1 MEERI
6 LFDKEFLLITHEKE
20 NRLIQLRWKRY
31 ANSEEFRE
39 GLMAGL
45 KYVNDLKIE
54 RWLANLK
61 NMSVIKEADRIW
73 TNEEW
78 FPQLYK
84 TNLKKMAIVHSQDV
98 FNNLSVNK
106 IMSEAKAERFFTV
119 AYFREVDE
127 AHRWLTEIE
136 F

>member
-20 NRLIQLRWKRY
+20 NSLIHLRWKRY
-31 ANSEEFRE
+31 ATTEEFRE
-39 GLMAGL
+39 GLNAGL
-45 KYVNDLKIE
+45 NFVNELKIK

-61 NMSVIKEADRIW
+61 NMSVIKEADRNW

-78 FPQLYK
+78 FPKLYK
-84 TNLKKMAIVHSQDV
+84 TSLKKMAIVHSQDV
-98 FNNLSVNK
+98 FNNLAVSK

-119 AYFREVDE
+119 AYFRDAVE
-127 AHRWLTEIE
+127 AHLWLMEN
-136 F
+136 

>member
-1 MEERI
+1 MEEQV
-6 LFDKEFLLITHEKE
+6 LFDKEFLLISHEKE
-20 NRLIQLRWKRY
+20 NRLIHLRWKRF
-31 ANSEEFRE
+31 ATTEEFRE
-39 GLMAGL
+39 GLNAGL
-45 KYVNDLKIE
+45 KFVMEFKIE

-61 NMSVIKEADRIW
+61 NMSVIKDADRSW

-98 FNNLSVNK
+98 FNNLAVSK

-119 AYFREVDE
+119 AYFHDVDE
-127 AHRWLTEIE
+127 ARHWLTED
-136 F
+136 